1 MTGRYLLDTNI
12 VIAVFNGDTLL
23 QRRVANAPEAFVSI
37 VTLGELFYGAYHSQR
52 INANVA
58 RIEQFETG
66 ITILGCDSETS
77 RHYGMVKAELRKRGK
92 PIPENDIWIAALA
105 SQHGLTLVSRDPHF
119 SVVKDVPRE
128 NW

>member
-52 INANVA
+52 IDPNVA

-66 ITILGCDSETS
+66 ITVLDCDSETS
-77 RHYGMVKAELRKRGK
+77 RHYGMVKADLRKRGK

-105 SQHGLTLVSRDPHF
+105 SQYDLTLVSRDPHF
-119 SVVKDVPRE
+119 SAVKDVPRE
-128 NW
+128 SW

>member
-1 MTGRYLLDTNI
+1 VTGKYLLDTNI
-12 VIAVFNGDTLL
+12 VIAVFSGDTLL

-52 INANVA
+52 IDTNVA
-58 RIEQFETG
+58 RIEQLEAG
-66 ITILGCDSETS
+66 ITILDCDSETS

-105 SQHGLTLVSRDPHF
+105 SQHELTLVTRDPHF
-119 SVVKDVPRE
+119 VEVKDVPRE
-128 NW
+128 SW